1 MSLRKAIGQVA
12 LNEATKP
19 KYTGTFEKG
28 RGPTGIAYAIPNG
41 HPDAENPKT
50 RKKYPERQTPQYKK
64 EYKAI
69 LKQKAPK
76 LLRDNPISEELEEDT
91 LNESFKRFAGNKN
104 IEVFLGVDN
113 KNNDKPIYYRI
124 FHKTKGDY
132 HSSGQSINIPIDMV
146 KEFKQLITK
155 LK

>member
-1 MSLRKAIGQVA
+1 MSLRKAIEEVA
-12 LNEATKP
+12 LNEAVKP

-28 RGPTGIAYAIPNG
+28 RGPTGIAYSIPSG

-64 EYKAI
+64 EYKAL
-69 LKQKAPK
+69 LKKKAPR

-104 IEVFLGVDN
+104 IEVFQALDN

-124 FHKTKGDY
+124 FHKTNGDY
-132 HSSGQSINIPIDMV
+132 HSSGESIHIPMNMV